1 MVYTSESEVI
11 ALVDAF
17 HKRSLSPT
25 KWDHAAQLTV
35 TLYYGMKFPYAIAF
49 DLLKEGIKWVTVH
62 QSVDTA
68 NQDTAIH
75 YWLQNVKSFAIKY
88 RNIDDLSALANILI
102 ATYRDSEMP
111 YDPFVSGVVFEAGRP
126 LPADTKTLELP
137 VKRMATVARA

>member
-1 MVYTSESEVI
+1 MLYTSESEVI

-111 YDPFVSGVVFEAGRP
+111 YDPFVSGVVFEAGRS

-137 VKRMATVARA
+137 VRQMATAAHP